1 MSQVV
6 MMGIYDDKVEQ
17 IDLKG
22 QLKPFNIN
30 QLDRVMH
37 ILGQRRLGFDTSSI
51 PTDEIPE
58 ESPMGQSSNR
68 MEYPSTPKQ
77 FNLFQEYKNVEHDG
91 NMLTADQRTK
101 MYEDRS
107 KVIAEMAKAFYIF
120 SRSIFFNPEIADQYN
135 LSQDK
140 YFNYFS
146 QIVWNIDIFLQE
158 DQLMSTKAGF
168 LWFLFQVT
176 SPTAMIWSR
185 EMLTKSPK
193 QHVRRSTQLPGK
205 CK

>member
-1 MSQVV
+1 
-6 MMGIYDDKVEQ
+6 MGIYDNKVEQ

-58 ESPMGQSSNR
+58 ELQMGQSSNR

-91 NMLTADQRTK
+91 NMLTADQRTRV
-101 MYEDRS
+101 YEDRS

-120 SRSIFFNPEIADQYN
+120 PGAFSSTWRWQSSIISATINTSI
-135 LSQDK
+135 
-140 YFNYFS
+140 
-146 QIVWNIDIFLQE
+146 IFHRLCRT
-158 DQLMSTKAGF
+158 ST
-168 LWFLFQVT
+168 
-176 SPTAMIWSR
+176 SSY
-185 EMLTKSPK
+185 
-193 QHVRRSTQLPGK
+193 RRIN
-205 CK
+205 